1 MANTSPA
8 PRFSQAPSGWYFA
21 SLSMLMAIACVL
33 AIPVLNQWRDNQLQ
47 ARVSENEV
55 TAVEVGGLTPTEMAQ
70 LEQDAKGYELWLKR
84 DPDNGDALQGLLKLR
99 LQQQNLPGAVV
110 SLDALARINPNIP
123 EYSILLAQTKQY
135 LQDYEGAAAA
145 YRSLLRQNPTDTV
158 ALQGM
163 VNLLLEQQR
172 PEAAIGMLQDTIKR
186 VSQQEPLPADL
197 DFTSIQLML
206 GQAYASQERYTEA
219 ITVYQ
224 QAFEM
229 NRQDF
234 RPLLAHALILQAQE
248 RFIEAQPLLVSA
260 AALAPAKYK
269 DQIKELAQKGNE
281 GEPVEL
287 EPGMLPT
294 GTPDSEAIA
303 PENGNDGGETP

>member
-1 MANTSPA
+1 
-8 PRFSQAPSGWYFA
+8 
-21 SLSMLMAIACVL
+21 MAIACVL